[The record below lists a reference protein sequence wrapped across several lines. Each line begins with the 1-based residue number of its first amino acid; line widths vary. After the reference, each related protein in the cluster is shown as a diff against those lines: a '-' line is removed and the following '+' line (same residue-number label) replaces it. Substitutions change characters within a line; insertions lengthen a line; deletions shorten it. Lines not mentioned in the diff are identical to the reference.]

1 MRCQFGQLPPHRF
14 GVCVCGIVARLG
26 LESTGDRVEP
36 EWASALRAMESDFY
50 ITATAGIRYTFT
62 HMVAVRVT
70 DPLDNALD
78 ILCQL
83 AIIVPNKNN
92 NSSRPTTKG
101 DKSCSSR
108 QQQLRAR
115 RFTTRRVPSTSTYTR
130 RYNSVCS
137 AKQARLTHHFHR
149 HKPVRQDHDIDIHQ
163 HPIIHHKGMLIT
175 TTLVAQTLV
184 AQTLVDRS

>member
-1 MRCQFGQLPPHRF
+1 MVLVSSSWRRVMGAG
-14 GVCVCGIVARLG
+14 GVGVCGIVARLG

-36 EWASALRAMESDFY
+36 DWASALRAMESDFY

-92 NSSRPTTKG
+92 KMKTDDKRRQELFIPTTATTSTALHHA
-101 DKSCSSR
+101 SCSIYQHIHKAL
-108 QQQLRAR
+108 QQ
-115 RFTTRRVPSTSTYTR
+115 
-130 RYNSVCS
+130 C
-137 AKQARLTHHFHR
+137 
-149 HKPVRQDHDIDIHQ
+149 
-163 HPIIHHKGMLIT
+163 M
-175 TTLVAQTLV
+175 
-184 AQTLVDRS
+184 